1 MVLKVRVSAPATI
14 ANLGPGFDIIG
25 MALNNPR
32 DLVEVCLEKNGK
44 DELEIHGI
52 GANTIPNDPEKNSA
66 MVAARA
72 VLEKAKSE
80 KFSIKMKIIKGIP
93 PRIGMGSSGASS
105 AAGAYAVNYLLG
117 MPLSMEELI
126 QCAMEGEKAACGASH
141 ADNVAPALFG
151 GIILILSFNPIRI
164 IKLEPIMDAEIAI
177 ITPKL
182 EIGDEKTKIARK
194 ILPENISLKVMVNQV
209 QSFANLIIG
218 LMKKDLSITGIGISG
233 DFVIEPA
240 RSKFIPKFY
249 DLKKKAL
256 ELGAYGFSISGAG
269 PSMFA
274 LCKEGM
280 GNYIGSILTSILK
293 DAGIEASYSLHIN
306 SKDGVIIVP

>member
-1 MVLKVRVSAPATI
+1 MVSKVRVSAPATI

-32 DLVEVCLEKNGK
+32 DFLEGCLGEDGR
-44 DELEIHGI
+44 DELEIQGI
-52 GANTIPNDPEKNSA
+52 GANTISKDPKRNSA
-66 MVAARA
+66 MVAGRA
-72 VLEKAKSE
+72 VLEKAGGE
-80 KFSIKMKIIKGIP
+80 KFSIKMRIVKGVP
-93 PRIGMGSSGASS
+93 PRIGLGSSGASS

-117 MPLSMEELI
+117 MPLNMEELL
-126 QCAMEGEKAACGASH
+126 QCAMEGEKVACGSPH

-151 GIILILSFNPIRI
+151 GIVLILSFNPIRI
-164 IKLEPIMDAEIAI
+164 IRLEPITNAEIVV

-194 ILPENISLKVMVNQV
+194 ILPKNIPLQTMVNQV

-218 LMKKDLSITGIGISG
+218 LVRKDLRTIGIGISG

-249 DLKKKAL
+249 DLKEKAL

-274 LCKEGM
+274 LCKEGT
-280 GNYIGSILTSILK
+280 GDYIGKTLISILK
-293 DAGIEASYSLHIN
+293 DAGTEANYSLHTN